1 MTSSLMEVYRV
12 KKCEGK
18 RKKKVVSV
26 DILPF
31 FILKKKVF
39 YVEIQNT
46 HWWWKSSKDNSEPDM
61 TEWIIFTW

>member
-1 MTSSLMEVYRV
+1 MTEIACMTSSLMEVYRV

-46 HWWWKSSKDNSEPDM
+46 H
-61 TEWIIFTW
+61 